1 MRSNYFFR
9 SVHVAGLIIV
19 CSFIS
24 TAQSGSTGPR
34 VFILDAKTLSAQKQK
49 LTDPK
54 NSDAALKPALAKLER
69 DAQKALTTEIL
80 PVTAKTALPPSGDKH
95 DYMSQAPYFWKN
107 PNTKDGLPYIRKD
120 GERNPEIK
128 NFPDHEQM
136 DLLGATIERLAT
148 AFYFTGKEE
157 YAARATELL
166 RMWFLDP
173 KTLMHPNLEYAQAVP
188 GVNDGRG
195 TGILESRALTRVVD
209 GIGLINGS
217 KSWAK
222 ADQAGLEAWF
232 AKYYEW
238 ITTSKHG
245 RDEAAAKNNHGTW
258 YDVQTTSFALFI
270 GKTDDARKIL
280 EAAKQKRI
288 AAQVEPDGK
297 LPLELARTNSWGYST
312 MDLDGLTQLADLGDR
327 VGVDLWNFQTSA
339 GRSIRKAIEFLYPF
353 ANGNKKWTYQQ
364 IDEFLPEKLY
374 LVMHRAAANYR
385 DDKFNAMMAAVP
397 AVETNDRR
405 QILGN

>member
-1 MRSNYFFR
+1 MSNLYIFR
-9 SVHVAGLIIV
+9 CVIISVLLVSCV
-19 CSFIS
+19 CVCAAQT
-24 TAQSGSTGPR
+24 TAGPR
-34 VFILDAKTLSAQKQK
+34 VFSLNAKTLQVSKQK

-54 NSDAALKPALAKLER
+54 SADPSLKAALAKLER

-95 DYMSQAPYFWKN
+95 DYMSQAPYFWKD
-107 PNTKDGLPYIRKD
+107 PNKKDGLPYIRKD

-136 DLLGATIERLAT
+136 DLLGATVDRLAT
-148 AFYFTGKEE
+148 AYYFTGKEE
-157 YAARATELL
+157 YAARTAELL

-217 KSWAK
+217 KSWTK

-232 AKYYEW
+232 TKYYDW

-245 RDEAAAKNNHGTW
+245 KDEAAAKNNHGTW

-280 EAAKQKRI
+280 ETAKQKRI

-312 MDLDGLTQLADLGDR
+312 MDLDGLSQLADLGDR
-327 VGVDLWNFQTSA
+327 VGIDLWGFQTA
-339 GRSIRKAIEFLYPF
+339 DGRSIRKALEFLYPF
-353 ANGNKKWTYQQ
+353 ANGSKKWTYQQ
-364 IDEFLPEKLY
+364 LDEFLPEKLY
-374 LVMHRAAANYR
+374 LVMRRATAHYR
-385 DDKFNAMMAAVP
+385 DDKFKTLRAAVP
-397 AVETNDRR
+397 AVETSDRR

>member
-1 MRSNYFFR
+1 MGNKFILRSL
-9 SVHVAGLIIV
+9 SSWVLLISLGCV
-19 CSFIS
+19 CE
-24 TAQSGSTGPR
+24 AQAPR
-34 VFILDAKTLSAQKQK
+34 VFSLNATTLQLSKQK

-54 NSDAALKPALAKLER
+54 NPDPSFKQALAKLER
-69 DAQKALTTEIL
+69 DAQKALTTEVP

-128 NFPDHEQM
+128 NFPDHGSM
-136 DLLGATIERLAT
+136 DLLGATIDRLAT
-148 AFYFTGKEE
+148 AYYFTGKEE
-157 YAARATELL
+157 YAVRATELL

-188 GVNDGRG
+188 GVNEGRG

-209 GIGLINGS
+209 GIGLLNGS
-217 KSWAK
+217 RSWTK

-232 AKYYEW
+232 TKYYDW

-245 RDEAAAKNNHGTW
+245 KDEAAAKNNHGTW

-270 GKTDDARKIL
+270 GKTEDARKIL
-280 EAAKQKRI
+280 ETAKQKRI
-288 AAQVEPDGK
+288 AAQIEPDGK

-327 VGVDLWNFQTSA
+327 VGVDLWNFQTA
-339 GRSIRKAIEFLYPF
+339 DGRSIRKAIEFLYPF
-353 ANGNKKWTYQQ
+353 AKESKKWPYQQ

-374 LVMHRAAANYR
+374 LVMRRAAIKYR
-385 DDKFNAMMAAVP
+385 DDKFNAMMASVP
-397 AVETNDRR
+397 AVEIDDKR

>member
-1 MRSNYFFR
+1 MSNFNIFR
-9 SVHVAGLIIV
+9 SLIIPNFLVAFSCV
-19 CSFIS
+19 CV
-24 TAQSGSTGPR
+24 AQMPMAPR
-34 VFILDAKTLSAQKQK
+34 VFSLNAKTLQLNKQK
-49 LTDPK
+49 LADPK
-54 NSDAALKPALAKLER
+54 NADPSLKPALAKLER
-69 DAQKALTTEIL
+69 DAQKALAVEIL

-136 DLLGATIERLAT
+136 DLLGATVERLAT
-148 AFYFTGKEE
+148 AYYFTGKEE
-157 YAARATELL
+157 YAARAATLL

-173 KTLMHPNLEYAQAVP
+173 KTQMNPNLEFAQAVP

-209 GIGLINGS
+209 GIGLLNGS
-217 KSWAK
+217 KSWTA
-222 ADQAGLEAWF
+222 ADQTALVAWF
-232 AKYYEW
+232 TKYYEW

-245 RDEAAAKNNHGTW
+245 KDEAAAKNNHGTW

-270 GKTDDARKIL
+270 GKTDEAKKIL
-280 EAAKQKRI
+280 ENAKQKRI
-288 AAQVEPDGK
+288 AFQVEPDGK

-312 MDLDGLTQLADLGDR
+312 MDLDGMTQLADLGDR
-327 VGVDLWNFQTSA
+327 VGVDLWNYQTSD
-339 GRSIRKAIEFLYPF
+339 GRSIRKAIEYLYPF
-353 ANGNKKWTYQQ
+353 ATKSKKWTTQQ
-364 IDEFLPEKLY
+364 IDEFIPEKLY
-374 LVMHRAAANYR
+374 LVMRRAAPHYR
-385 DDKFNAMMAAVP
+385 DDKFTAMMAAVP
-397 AVETNDRR
+397 ALETNDRI

>member
-1 MRSNYFFR
+1 MNKTNALARIL
-9 SVHVAGLIIV
+9 VGLAV
-19 CSFIS
+19 FIAF
-24 TAQSGSTGPR
+24 TVMIAAQGPPR
-34 VFILDAKTLSAQKQK
+34 VFSLNGTQLAENKQK
-49 LTDPK
+49 LIDKKSPD
-54 NSDAALKPALAKLER
+54 SSLKPALAKLER
-69 DAQKALTTEIL
+69 DAQKALTTEIV

-128 NFPDHEQM
+128 NFPDHDSI
-136 DLLGATIERLAT
+136 DLLGATVERLAT
-148 AFYFTGKEE
+148 AYYFTGKEE
-157 YAARATELL
+157 YAARAGVLL

-173 KTLMHPNLEYAQAVP
+173 KTLMNPNLEYAQAVP

-209 GIGLINGS
+209 GIGLLAGS
-217 KSWAK
+217 KSWTK

-232 AKYYEW
+232 TKYYEW

-245 RDEAAAKNNHGTW
+245 KDEAAAKNNHGTW
-258 YDVQTTSFALFI
+258 YDVQTTSFAMFI
-270 GKTDDARKIL
+270 GKTDDAKKIL

-288 AAQVEPDGK
+288 AIQIEPDGK

-312 MDLDGLTQLADLGDR
+312 MDLDGMTQLADLGDR
-327 VGVDLWNFQTSA
+327 VGVDLWNYQTSD
-339 GRSIRKAIEFLYPF
+339 GRSIRKAIEFLYPY
-353 ANGNKKWTYQQ
+353 AAGKTKWTTQQ
-364 IDEFLPEKLY
+364 IDEFIPEKLY
-374 LVMHRAAANYR
+374 LVVRRAAPHYT
-385 DDKFNAMMAAVP
+385 DDKFKTLMAGVP
-397 AVETNDRR
+397 AIESSDRR